1 MNLETQIQKELWEN
15 ICTAYESGNY
25 SHAILD
31 AIHYLTD
38 NIRSKTG
45 LDGDGISL
53 INSSLGGNSPKLRI
67 NKFQTKTE
75 KSEQE
80 GLKFLL
86 MGLYEYI
93 RNPRS
98 HESIKDKQ
106 KQADTIIAFIDYLL
120 TELSKSQIPFTIED
134 FQKKVFD
141 PDFVQSNTY
150 SKLLVDEI
158 PENKLLDTFIEIYRR
173 KEDTSAKTIS
183 LILLE
188 IISRLDEIK
197 QQEVY
202 AIISDELSTTQS
214 FESITRIL
222 GLFTQENWQ
231 KIDPIPRMRIE
242 NKVLNSLK
250 QGKVDPISWGTLNKG
265 GLLATWSSQI
275 LMSFEKKS
283 DLFWIFMEKFDDIT
297 EATYL
302 LKYFG
307 NIIPELFI
315 GAYEIK
321 EIVSALNRYINN
333 YPEFANRIESFVL
346 DRTVEWQN
354 KFLETLEPLN
364 KDLYT
369 KINEEIIPF

>member
-158 PENKLLDTFIEIYRR
+158 PQNKLLDTFIEIYRR

-197 QQEVY
+197 QKEVY
-202 AIISDELSTTQS
+202 AIISDELAVTQN
-214 FESITRIL
+214 FKSITRIL

-231 KIDPIPRMRIE
+231 KINLIPRMRIE
-242 NKVLNSLK
+242 NKILNSLK
-250 QGKVDPISWGTLNKG
+250 QGEVDPFNWDSINKEG
-265 GLLATWSSQI
+265 ALATWANQI

-283 DLFWIFMEKFDDIT
+283 DLFWIFMEKLDDIT

-302 LKYFG
+302 LEYFG
-307 NIIPELFI
+307 NIIPELFSDE
-315 GAYEIK
+315 YNIK
-321 EIVSALNRYINN
+321 KIVSILNGYLDN
-333 YPEFANRIESFVL
+333 YPEFANKIESFIL
-346 DRTVEWQN
+346 GRTLEWQN
-354 KFLETLEPLN
+354 KFLEALEPLN
-364 KDLYT
+364 KDLFT